1 MKVFTVIVTEI
12 TREVWYKDIVAS
24 SMEEA
29 EEIAWELERP
39 WNENPEETEWI
50 FNMFRS
56 GLDEVRIDVVN
67 K

>member
-12 TREVWYKDIVAS
+12 TREVWQKDITAAS
-24 SMEEA
+24 LEEA
-29 EEIAWELERP
+29 EGIASKLERP
-39 WNENPEETEWI
+39 WDEDPEDTEWV

-56 GLDEVRIDVVN
+56 GIDEVRIDVVN